1 MSIRTDRPVI
11 LHPLVYLE
19 AGGEVTIGR
28 RDIDSYGMFPP
39 DGAAL
44 VRRLADGQTPEQ
56 AAAWYEHEYG
66 EPVDLDDLLGALD
79 ELEFVRV
86 GGEQPTKPVRWQ
98 RLGRVLFSRPVA
110 VLYLGL
116 LIAGAVVVIRDPA
129 LLPRPEHLL
138 FTEYVA
144 IIELVL
150 FLGALPQLTLH
161 EICHALAGRR
171 LGLRSR
177 IRVSHRL
184 YYLVL
189 ETSLDGLVTVPRRQ
203 RFLPILAGMLFE
215 LGALATL
222 ILVAGASGGRTR
234 QICLAFA
241 FATVLRLLWQFFF
254 YLRTDIYVLICTV
267 LGCDD
272 LHGAARAVLRNRWRR
287 VKAPTD
293 RWHPADL
300 RAARWY
306 SWLIVVGYTASIGA
320 FVFGILPV
328 VYAMFATALGRLA
341 GFHSAAEL
349 ADSAVF
355 LSINVIQGSITLW
368 LAMRDR
374 RQRQR

>member
-1 MSIRTDRPVI
+1 MSIRTDQPVT

-19 AGGEVTIGR
+19 TGDEVTIGR

-66 EPVDLDDLLGALD
+66 EPVDLDDLLDALN
-79 ELEFVRV
+79 ELEFVRAGV
-86 GGEQPTKPVRWQ
+86 APPAGPVRWQ
-98 RLGRVLFSRPVA
+98 RLGRALFSRPVA
-110 VLYLGL
+110 LLYLGL
-116 LIAGAVVVIRDPA
+116 LIAAIVAVIRDPT

-138 FTEYVA
+138 FTEYVS

-150 FLGALPQLTLH
+150 FLGAAPQLALH

-171 LGLRSR
+171 LGLHSR
-177 IRVSHRL
+177 VRVSHRL

-215 LGALATL
+215 LGALAAL
-222 ILVAGASGGRTR
+222 ILVAGASGGRTH
-234 QICLAFA
+234 QLCLAFA

-287 VKAPTD
+287 TKEALD

-320 FVFGILPV
+320 FLLAILPV

-341 GFHSAAEL
+341 GYHSTAEL
-349 ADSAVF
+349 LDSAVF

-368 LAMRDR
+368 LALRDR
-374 RQRQR
+374 RRRQR